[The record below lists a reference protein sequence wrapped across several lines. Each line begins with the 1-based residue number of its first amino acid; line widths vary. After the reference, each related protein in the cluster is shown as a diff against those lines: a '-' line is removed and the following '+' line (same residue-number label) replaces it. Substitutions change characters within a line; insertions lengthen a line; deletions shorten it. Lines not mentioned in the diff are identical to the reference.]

1 MRLIFISLLALFMSL
16 MLVASGNAYLMSLI
30 GVRLGMANTPPTEIG
45 WIMTFYSIGFV
56 IGSIFAQRLLIRVGH
71 IRAFSTLAS
80 LAAMAALLY
89 PFAEDFWVWSLLRII
104 GGFSVAGLFIAIESW
119 FSAVASDNNRATLFS
134 LYTIA
139 AYSAAASGQVILGH
153 SSGLQIST
161 AFIIAGLLLIAAVI
175 PLSASRL
182 QSPPL
187 ETAEFMSL
195 QRLWRK
201 SALGLFSAFCGGLLI
216 GSFYALVPLYATLSD
231 IATDQISTLM
241 SISVMS
247 AMLFAWP
254 IGWLCDRITRSKVL
268 TATALVAAL
277 AALGA
282 SLFGSDQFVLLILST
297 SLFMAMIAAIY
308 SIAVAIT
315 NDLIR
320 SEERVAASST
330 LMLSYG
336 LGSIAGPLL
345 GSMLLGSFAP
355 GSLFLGFVVIL
366 LMLVV
371 FTLFRQVQ
379 KPPVPIEEQE
389 QFIPAMPETQ
399 VIAEFDPRTEDLPD
413 TAIEELFP
421 DEVVEAVQGV
431 NETDQPVNSIVE
443 SESLTEETLE
453 PLEGLAEQKSEHS
466 FDIHEEAIQAQAEET
481 SSQKR

>member
-1 MRLIFISLLALFMSL
+1 MSL

-30 GVRLGMANTPPTEIG
+30 GVRLGMSNTPPTEIG
-45 WIMTFYSIGFV
+45 WIMTFYSVGFV
-56 IGSIFAQRLLIRVGH
+56 VGSIFAQRLLIRVGH

-89 PFAEDFWVWSLLRII
+89 PFADDFWVWSLLRVV

-139 AYSAAASGQVILGH
+139 AYSAAASGQVILGQ
-153 SSGLQIST
+153 SSGLPIST

-195 QRLWRK
+195 GRLWRK

-216 GSFYALVPLYATLSD
+216 GSFYALVPLFATLSG
-231 IATDQISTLM
+231 IETDQIATLM

-268 TATALVAAL
+268 ATTAMIAAA

-282 SLFGSDQFVLLILST
+282 SLFGSEQFVLLILST
-297 SLFMAMIAAIY
+297 SIFMAMIAAIY

-345 GSMLLGSFAP
+345 GSMLLGSFSP
-355 GSLFLGFVVIL
+355 GSLFLGFVMIL
-366 LMLVV
+366 LILIV

-389 QFIPAMPETQ
+389 QFVPAMPETQ

-421 DEVVEAVQGV
+421 DEVVEAVQNT
-431 NETDQPVNSIVE
+431 NETDQPVDSILE
-443 SESLTEETLE
+443 SASVNDETLAPSDNLTEK
-453 PLEGLAEQKSEHS
+453 GYEQS
-466 FDIHEEAIQAQAEET
+466 FDIHDEAIQAQAEENGQ
-481 SSQKR
+481 QKL